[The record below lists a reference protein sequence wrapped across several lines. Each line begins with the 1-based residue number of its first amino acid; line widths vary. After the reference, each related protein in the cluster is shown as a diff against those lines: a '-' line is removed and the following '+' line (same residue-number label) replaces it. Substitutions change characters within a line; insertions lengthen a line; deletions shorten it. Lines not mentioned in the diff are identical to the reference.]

1 MESEGPEGLQR
12 PAHADPSEAQHEL
25 DLVPPVDP
33 LGLVGSTIDDRYHIE
48 AQVGEGG
55 FGYVYRARHLRWD
68 RLVAVKL
75 FKPFEQRGDEEK
87 LREAFVNE
95 GAILDDLSRK
105 TPSIVRSYDVGVWK
119 SPDGLSLLF
128 TVLEWLEGRT
138 LEHLL
143 EEERTGIGRQ
153 GRRWPL
159 ERVVDVL
166 EPIAQALAITHKN
179 GIAHRDI
186 KPSNIFLVDDLK
198 HDRPVP
204 KLLDFGIAKV
214 ADRSRRG
221 FMSTGHQVSAFSVGY
236 AAPEQFDK
244 KWGSTGPW
252 TDVYALALVCVELL
266 IGRHPVEGSTVIGII
281 TRIMNDAE
289 RPTPRAYGVALPDA
303 TEAVFRRALAVP
315 TQERHGDV
323 GEFWRDLRASV
334 KRPGLGPRARN
345 IALAL
350 SLVALGILVT
360 LVVQAFVF

>member
-1 MESEGPEGLQR
+1 MVSEGPPER
-12 PAHADPSEAQHEL
+12 PRDADDEPEL
-25 DLVPPVDP
+25 RLPVDP
-33 LGLVGSTIDDRYHIE
+33 MGLVGSTIDGRYHVE

-55 FGYVYRARHLRWD
+55 FGYVYRARHLRWN
-68 RLVAVKL
+68 RPVAVKL

-119 SPDGLSLLF
+119 SPQGLSLLF

-138 LEHLL
+138 LEQVL
-143 EEERTGIGRQ
+143 EQQRADGEK
-153 GRRWPL
+153 RWPMT
-159 ERVVDVL
+159 RVLDVL
-166 EPIAQALAITHKN
+166 GPIAEALSITHAA

-186 KPSNIFLVDDLK
+186 KPSNIFLVEDASNGGV
-198 HDRPVP
+198 VP

-236 AAPEQFDK
+236 GAPEQFDK
-244 KWGSTGPW
+244 RWGSTGPW

-266 IGRHPVEGSTVIGII
+266 IGKHPVEGSTVIGII
-281 TRIMNDAE
+281 SRIMNDAE
-289 RPTPRAYGVALPDA
+289 RPTPGASGVDLPEA
-303 TEAVFRRALAVP
+303 TEAVFRKALAVS
-315 TQERHGDV
+315 TEERYPDV
-323 GEFWRDLRASV
+323 ATFWQALSTTLATPSSSERR
-334 KRPGLGPRARN
+334 RN

-350 SLVALGILVT
+350 GLVALGIVVT
-360 LVVQAFVF
+360 LVVQAVVS